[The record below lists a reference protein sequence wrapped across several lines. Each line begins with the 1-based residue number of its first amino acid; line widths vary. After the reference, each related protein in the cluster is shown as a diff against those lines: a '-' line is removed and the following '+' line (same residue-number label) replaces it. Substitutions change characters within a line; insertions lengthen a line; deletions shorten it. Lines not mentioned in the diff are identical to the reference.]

1 MLHGRHSIGHNVPR
15 LMRSDGKRSEAE
27 FDGISHRRCYLKCR
41 GAKRSST
48 KENSDGGAARYPKWS
63 GATFW
68 ITVGRLMKAALE
80 APHFHLPI
88 Q

>member
-1 MLHGRHSIGHNVPR
+1 MMGWQTSANVPR

-27 FDGISHRRCYLKCR
+27 FDGISHRRCYPKCR
-41 GAKRSST
+41 GAKRSGT

-68 ITVGRLMKAALE
+68 ITAGTTTLAHWVVAVLGLGE
-80 APHFHLPI
+80 
-88 Q
+88 